1 MHTSILSSSPVC
13 GRAIGILSRQ
23 KLWYCR
29 IYLAKR
35 CFSYCESNIF
45 HNQTLVLLLWVRW
58 SNLHRVII
66 QGVGVAMLSARLM
79 AHTEIKYRHLGVLLF
94 KVTIILLSSYC
105 SSLIS
110 SPECWPGLKRSI
122 ILTEIY
128 SLQNHWFSSRTW
140 NIQHNASFIKNPSFT
155 RLPPEGFVS
164 SLNSPVALLFI
175 TSTFSDLC
183 FFSSFSF
190 LNFFSF

>member
-122 ILTEIY
+122 VLTEIY
-128 SLQNHWFSSRTW
+128 SKFAKQFIQIAGPK
-140 NIQHNASFIKNPSFT
+140 NIQHNHHHNIHHCITGT
-155 RLPPEGFVS
+155 RLYRWSWRFYSQGAKP
-164 SLNSPVALLFI
+164 
-175 TSTFSDLC
+175 
-183 FFSSFSF
+183 
-190 LNFFSF
+190 